1 MYTVSK
7 TNLRGT
13 LYEKCPDKKK
23 LDIIRLG
30 ELCILARHYNCI
42 ISTYFKAAAKEAGLS
57 GATSTAYWGYANSF
71 ATLLISILAPILGTV
86 ADYKGFKNV
95 FHILLWTRYR
105 IYKYVSSRSNLSVV
119 LIARVLYARL
129 NRLCWSKH
137 FL

>member
-1 MYTVSK
+1 MK
-7 TNLRGT
+7 
-13 LYEKCPDKKK
+13 KCPDKKK
-23 LDIIRLG
+23 SW
-30 ELCILARHYNCI
+30 ILYDWANSVYSLVI
-42 ISTYFKAAAKEAGLS
+42 TTALFPIYFKAAAKEAGLS

>member
-1 MYTVSK
+1 MKKMSRQEK
-7 TNLRGT
+7 SWI
-13 LYEKCPDKKK
+13 LYDWANSVYSLVITTALFP
-23 LDIIRLG
+23 I
-30 ELCILARHYNCI
+30 
-42 ISTYFKAAAKEAGLS
+42 YFKAAAKEVGLS

-86 ADYKGFKNV
+86 ADYKGFKKRF

-129 NRLCWSKH
+129 NRLCLEQTFSMMH
-137 FL
+137 F

>member
-1 MYTVSK
+1 MSRQEK
-7 TNLRGT
+7 SWI
-13 LYEKCPDKKK
+13 LYDWANSVYSLVITTALFP
-23 LDIIRLG
+23 I
-30 ELCILARHYNCI
+30 
-42 ISTYFKAAAKEAGLS
+42 YFKANAKEAGLS

>member
-1 MYTVSK
+1 MSRQEKAGYYTIG
-7 TNLRGT
+7 RT
-13 LYEKCPDKKK
+13 LYTRSS
-23 LDIIRLG
+23 LQL
-30 ELCILARHYNCI
+30 HYFQF
-42 ISTYFKAAAKEAGLS
+42 TFKATKEAGLS

-119 LIARVLYARL
+119 LIARCYMLALIGFAGANIFYDA
-129 NRLCWSKH
+129 
-137 FL
+137 F

>member
-1 MYTVSK
+1 MSRQEKAGYYTIG
-7 TNLRGT
+7 RT
-13 LYEKCPDKKK
+13 LYTRSS
-23 LDIIRLG
+23 LQL
-30 ELCILARHYNCI
+30 HYFQF
-42 ISTYFKAAAKEAGLS
+42 TLKAKEAGLS

>member
-1 MYTVSK
+1 MKNVRTRKSWI
-7 TNLRGT
+7 
-13 LYEKCPDKKK
+13 LYDWANSVYSLVITTALFP
-23 LDIIRLG
+23 I
-30 ELCILARHYNCI
+30 
-42 ISTYFKAAAKEAGLS
+42 YFKAKEAGLS

-129 NRLCWSKH
+129 NRLCWSKY